1 MADGWMGSQSPELL
15 DGRNLA
21 VAVEQ
26 FSVPASIVSMNP
38 KALIDEIFWVNS
50 VCLWIAS
57 RGGVLS
63 HPVSL

>member
-1 MADGWMGSQSPELL
+1 MMADDWMGSQSPELK
-15 DGRNLA
+15 DGRSLA
-21 VAVEQ
+21 VC
-26 FSVPASIVSMNP
+26 VPASIVFMNP
-38 KALIDEIFWVNS
+38 KALIDEIIIWVNS